1 MILIV
6 KDNSDDPYCKRQQWW
21 FLLWKTTVMILIVK
35 DNSDDSYCKR
45 Q

>member
-6 KDNSDDPYCKRQQWW
+6 KDNSDDDCKRQ
-21 FLLWKTTVMILIVK
+21 LMILIVK

-45 Q
+45 QQ

>member
-6 KDNSDDPYCKRQQWW
+6 KDNSDDS
-21 FLLWKTTVMILIVK
+21 TVMILIVK

-45 Q
+45 QQ

>member
-6 KDNSDDPYCKRQQWW
+6 KDNCDDSYCKR
-21 FLLWKTTVMILIVK
+21 VMILIVK

>member
-6 KDNSDDPYCKRQQWW
+6 KDNSDDRYFK
-21 FLLWKTTVMILIVK
+21 KTTVMILIVE

-45 Q
+45 QQ

>member
-6 KDNSDDPYCKRQQWW
+6 KDNSDDSYCKRQ
-21 FLLWKTTVMILIVK
+21 LVMILIVK

-45 Q
+45 QQ

>member
-6 KDNSDDPYCKRQQWW
+6 KDNSDDSYCKIQQW
-21 FLLWKTTVMILIVK
+21 LILIVK

-45 Q
+45 QQ

>member
-6 KDNSDDPYCKRQQWW
+6 KDNIDE
-21 FLLWKTTVMILIVK
+21 KTTMMILIVK

-45 Q
+45 QQ

>member
-6 KDNSDDPYCKRQQWW
+6 KDNSDDFQR
-21 FLLWKTTVMILIVK
+21 TTVMILIVK

-45 Q
+45 QQ

>member
-6 KDNSDDPYCKRQQWW
+6 KDNGDDSYCKR
-21 FLLWKTTVMILIVK
+21 KTTVMILIVK

-45 Q
+45 QQ

>member
-6 KDNSDDPYCKRQQWW
+6 KDNSDDP
-21 FLLWKTTVMILIVK
+21 TVMILIVK

-45 Q
+45 QQ

>member
-6 KDNSDDPYCKRQQWW
+6 KDNNDDSYCKRQ
-21 FLLWKTTVMILIVK
+21 K

-45 Q
+45 QQC

>member
-6 KDNSDDPYCKRQQWW
+6 KDNSDDSYGM
-21 FLLWKTTVMILIVK
+21 MILIVK

-45 Q
+45 QH